1 MIRRPIPIA
10 FQAMVL
16 ATALIVTAWAGT
28 VFADDRPDLVVAV
41 NKLPRGLEPHDQ
53 TGNVDVRV
61 TYTIFDTLI
70 RRDFT
75 REDQYG
81 ANPLI
86 PSLATSWKRTNPTTL
101 ELQLR
106 KGVKFHNGAEFTADD
121 VLWTFDEKRHR
132 GKDSIIPKGHE
143 YFGHLAGVEKIN
155 DYAVRFTT
163 NEPDAVLEQRLATYG
178 SWIVS
183 KKAWFDVK
191 AKVEKEN
198 TGKPADQQQ
207 DWMKA
212 ALKAQIWNP
221 VGTGPYK
228 FDSWKKNQFIKI
240 VAHDSY
246 FLGKP
251 TAKTITYKEVP
262 ELAGRI
268 AGLVSGE
275 FQIIVDVT
283 PDQIGVLEGYKDIDV
298 RSVVLENS
306 NVFLF
311 NTVHPQL
318 KDKRL
323 RQALSLAIDRKKL
336 VDSLW
341 RGLNYTPNGHQI
353 PAYGE
358 MFLKDRKGY
367 LYDPAKARKLVAES
381 GYDGKEISLR
391 LIPDYYQNG
400 LEAAQIAQEMWRQ
413 VGINVKL
420 EMVESFKAVRDKKVP
435 PAMYI
440 WSNSYRLPDPAGS
453 IIILWGPDSAGQKSY
468 KYWQAP
474 KVFNDAANVVLTS
487 ADMAER
493 RKAFEIML
501 DSIEDDMP
509 MTILY
514 NPLASYGVSKK
525 VEWMPYPLFYMDFR
539 PDILKFKK

>member
-1 MIRRPIPIA
+1 MKSRPIPIA
-10 FQAMVL
+10 FQALVL
-16 ATALIVTAWAGT
+16 GAALLVTSWAGT

-53 TGNVDVRV
+53 NGNVDVRV

-86 PSLATSWKRTNPTTL
+86 PGLATAWKRISPTTL

-132 GKDSIIPKGHE
+132 GKDSILPKGHE
-143 YFGHLAGVEKIN
+143 YFGHLANVEKIN
-155 DYAVRFTT
+155 DYAVRFITK
-163 NEPDAVLEQRLATYG
+163 EPDAVLEQRLATYG

-191 AKVEKEN
+191 AKVDKEN
-198 TGKPADQQQ
+198 AGKPADQQQ
-207 DWMKA
+207 DWMQV

-228 FDSWKKNQFIKI
+228 FDSWKKNQFIKL
-240 VAHDSY
+240 VANDDY

-251 TAKTITYKEVP
+251 TAKTVTYKEVP
-262 ELAGRI
+262 ELAARI

-283 PDQIGVLEGYKDIDV
+283 PDQIGLLEGYKDIDV

-311 NTVHPQL
+311 NTAHPQL

-323 RQALSLAIDRKKL
+323 RQALSLALDRKKL

-341 RGLNYTPNGHQI
+341 RGLTYTPKGHQI
-353 PAYGE
+353 PAFGE
-358 MFLKDRKGY
+358 MFIRNRKGY
-367 LYDPAKARKLVAES
+367 QYDPAKAKKLVAES

-391 LIPDYYQNG
+391 LIPHYYQNG

-420 EMVESFKAVRDKKVP
+420 DMVESFKAVRDKKNP
-435 PAMYI
+435 PAIYI
-440 WSNSYRLPDPAGS
+440 WSNTYRLPDPAGA
-453 IIILWGPDSAGQKSY
+453 IIVLWGPDSAVQKKY
-468 KYWQAP
+468 KYWKAP
-474 KVFNDAANVVLTS
+474 KVFNDAANVVMTS

-493 RKAFEIML
+493 HKAFETML

-539 PDILKFKK
+539 PDVLKFKK